1 MAGWRAE
8 CGVLWV
14 LPSTA
19 LGTCLWAPGSAAPHP
34 RESGQLSPRVAGAL
48 QPGGHVPSG
57 FLRGHFPQAS
67 AGFKGLCVC
76 VYMCARARICPMYAV
91 SETCLPPT
99 RSKGSARPLLIPTQV
114 VGPRAPFCLAC
125 LLLPCQRG
133 LSDSQRQQEKGW
145 LWISEGCPCA
155 LWGNGGCTA
164 GCRGGRPSATGQSGR
179 VTCPRFP
186 ASLQLCGP
194 GASDPVSQG
203 VHCPAGALPCKERLF
218 QQPGHSCLVWAVCG
232 ALSPLS
238 APLCCV
244 CVLSNKA
251 RPWLA
256 CLSSLPSALVPVGVC
271 GSQAGAAGRGNNYRS
286 CPEAASGI
294 TDKESDLPKVT

>member
-1 MAGWRAE
+1 MD
-8 CGVLWV
+8 
-14 LPSTA
+14 
-19 LGTCLWAPGSAAPHP
+19 TCLQGS
-34 RESGQLSPRVAGAL
+34 SGAT
-48 QPGGHVPSG
+48 
-57 FLRGHFPQAS
+57 FLRPVLGS
-67 AGFKGLCVC
+67 KGCVC
-76 VYMCARARICPMYAV
+76 VCICMCARARICPVYAV

-145 LWISEGCPCA
+145 LWINEGCPCA

-164 GCRGGRPSATGQSGR
+164 GRRGGGPSATGQSGR